1 MEIHGR
7 TDLASEARGIWM
19 RDGGATGS
27 LKGVRARE
35 YRLRGL
41 AVTSVEI
48 LDAEG
53 ARALGK
59 APGHYDT
66 LSLPAPLSRGDARF
80 ADGAAALEPDGDA
93 LRLVLPPRAIVV
105 LEEQR

>member
-1 MEIHGR
+1 MEIRGR
-7 TDLASEARGIWM
+7 TDLASEARGIRM

-41 AVTSVEI
+41 PVTSVEI

-53 ARALGK
+53 ARALG
-59 APGHYDT
+59 
-66 LSLPAPLSRGDARF
+66 
-80 ADGAAALEPDGDA
+80 
-93 LRLVLPPRAIVV
+93 
-105 LEEQR
+105 

>member
-1 MEIHGR
+1 MVDMEIRGR
-7 TDLASEARGIWM
+7 TDLASEARGIRM

-80 ADGAAALEPDGDA
+80 ADGAAALAELLGGRTA
-93 LRLVLPPRAIVV
+93 F
-105 LEEQR
+105 